1 MKRKIVADSSCDIW
15 ELNGVDFAVAPIT
28 ISTDNKHYVDNQEL
42 DVHLMSEELAKYKGV
57 SHTACPSVGSWLDCY
72 EGFDEIFV
80 ITLTGAMSGTYN
92 SAMTAKGI
100 YEEENENVKVHVFDS
115 LSTGPEMRLLIE
127 KLKEMIEED
136 LTFEEI
142 VEKGQDYLNHT
153 RLFFALKSLHN
164 FAMNGRVSKTVA
176 SAIGVLNI
184 SIFATASEK
193 GTIQQI
199 SKCRG
204 EKKVVKSMIEHLEDA
219 GYHGGKVRISH
230 ADNLKLA
237 HNVRDKILE
246 LYPNADIIVY
256 PMGGLCT
263 YYAEKGGLLVG
274 CECGNLK

>member
-1 MKRKIVADSSCDIW
+1 MKRKIVADSSCDMW
-15 ELNGVDFAVAPIT
+15 ELNGVDFAVAPMT

-42 DVHLMSEELAKYKGV
+42 DVHLMSENLAKYKGV

-72 EGFDEIFV
+72 EGYDEVFV
-80 ITLTGAMSGTYN
+80 VTLTGAMSGTYN

-142 VEKGQDYLNHT
+142 VEKGQDYLKHT

-164 FAMNGRVSKTVA
+164 FAMNGRINKAVA

-184 SIFATASEK
+184 SIFATASEE

-204 EKKVVKSMIEHLEDA
+204 EKKVVKSMIEHLENA

-237 HNVRDKILE
+237 HSVRDKILE
-246 LYPNADIIVY
+246 LYPHADIIVY

-263 YYAEKGGLLVG
+263 YYAEIGGLLVG
-274 CECGNLK
+274 CEC

>member
-1 MKRKIVADSSCDIW
+1 MKRKIVADSSCDMW
-15 ELNGVDFAVAPIT
+15 ELNGVDFAVAPMT

-42 DVHLMSEELAKYKGV
+42 DVHLMSEDLAKYKGV

-72 EGFDEIFV
+72 EGYDEVFV
-80 ITLTGAMSGTYN
+80 VTLTGAMSGTYN

-142 VEKGQDYLNHT
+142 VEKGQDYLKHT

-164 FAMNGRVSKTVA
+164 FAMNGRVNKAVA

-184 SIFATASEK
+184 SIFATASEE

-204 EKKVVKSMIEHLEDA
+204 EKKVVKSMIEHLENA

-237 HNVRDKILE
+237 HSVRDKILE
-246 LYPNADIIVY
+246 LYPHADIIVY
-256 PMGGLCT
+256 QMGGLCT
-263 YYAEKGGLLVG
+263 YYAEIGGLLVG
-274 CECGNLK
+274 CEC

>member
-72 EGFDEIFV
+72 EGYDEVFV
-80 ITLTGAMSGTYN
+80 VTLTGAMSGTYN

-136 LTFEEI
+136 LPFEEI
-142 VEKGQDYLNHT
+142 VEKGQDYLKHS

-237 HNVRDKILE
+237 HNLRDKILE

-274 CECGNLK
+274 CEC

>member
-1 MKRKIVADSSCDIW
+1 MKRKIVADSSCDMW
-15 ELNGVDFAVAPIT
+15 ELNDVDFAVAPLT

-42 DVHLMSEELAKYKGV
+42 DVHLMSEDLAKYKGV
-57 SHTACPSVGSWLDCY
+57 SHTACPSAGSWLDCY
-72 EGFDEIFV
+72 EGYDEVFV
-80 ITLTGAMSGTYN
+80 VTLTGAMSGTYN

-164 FAMNGRVSKTVA
+164 FAMNGRVSKAVA

-184 SIFATASEK
+184 SIFATASEE

-204 EKKVVKSMIEHLEDA
+204 EKKVVRSMIEHLENA

-230 ADNLKLA
+230 ANNLKLA

-246 LYPNADIIVY
+246 LYPHADIIVY

-263 YYAEKGGLLVG
+263 YYAEIGGLLVG
-274 CECGNLK
+274 CEC

>member
-15 ELNGVDFAVAPIT
+15 ELNGVDFAVAPMT

-142 VEKGQDYLNHT
+142 VEKGQDYLKHS

-184 SIFATASEK
+184 SIFATASEE

-263 YYAEKGGLLVG
+263 YYAEIGGLLVG
-274 CECGNLK
+274 CEC

>member
-1 MKRKIVADSSCDIW
+1 MKRKIVADSSCDMW
-15 ELNGVDFAVAPIT
+15 ELNGVDFAVAPMT

-42 DVHLMSEELAKYKGV
+42 DVHLMSEDLAKYKGV

-72 EGFDEIFV
+72 EGYDEVFV
-80 ITLTGAMSGTYN
+80 VTLTGAMSGTYN

-142 VEKGQDYLNHT
+142 VEKGQDYLKHT

-164 FAMNGRVSKTVA
+164 FAMNGRVNKAVA

-184 SIFATASEK
+184 SIFATASEE

-204 EKKVVKSMIEHLEDA
+204 EKKVVKSMIEHLENA
-219 GYHGGKVRISH
+219 GYHGGRVRISH

-237 HNVRDKILE
+237 HSVRDKILE
-246 LYPNADIIVY
+246 LYPHADIIVY

-263 YYAEKGGLLVG
+263 YYAEIGGLLVG
-274 CECGNLK
+274 CEC

>member
-1 MKRKIVADSSCDIW
+1 MKRKIVADSSCDMW

-57 SHTACPSVGSWLDCY
+57 SHTACPSVWSWLDCY
-72 EGFDEIFV
+72 EGYDEVFV
-80 ITLTGAMSGTYN
+80 VTLTGAMSGTYN

-136 LTFEEI
+136 LPFEEI
-142 VEKGQDYLNHT
+142 VEKGQDYLNHS

-164 FAMNGRVSKTVA
+164 FAMNGRVSKAVA

-184 SIFATASEK
+184 SIFATASEE

-204 EKKVVKSMIEHLEDA
+204 EKKVVKSMIEHLENA

-263 YYAEKGGLLVG
+263 YYAEIGGLLVG
-274 CECGNLK
+274 CEC

>member
-15 ELNGVDFAVAPIT
+15 ELNGVDFAVAPMT

-42 DVHLMSEELAKYKGV
+42 DVRLMSEDLAKYKGI

-72 EGFDEIFV
+72 EGYDEVFV
-80 ITLTGAMSGTYN
+80 ITLTGSMSGTYN

-100 YEEENENVKVHVFDS
+100 YEEENDNVKVHVFDS

-136 LTFEEI
+136 LPFEEI
-142 VEKGQDYLNHT
+142 VEKGQDYLKHT

-164 FAMNGRVSKTVA
+164 FAMNGRINKAVA

-184 SIFATASEK
+184 SIFATASEE

-204 EKKVVKSMIEHLEDA
+204 EKKVVKSMIEHLENA

-246 LYPNADIIVY
+246 LYPHADIIVY

-263 YYAEKGGLLVG
+263 YYAEIGGLLVG
-274 CECGNLK
+274 CEC

>member
-1 MKRKIVADSSCDIW
+1 MKRKIVADSSCDMW
-15 ELNGVDFAVAPIT
+15 ELNDVDFAVAPIT

-72 EGFDEIFV
+72 EGYDEVFV
-80 ITLTGAMSGTYN
+80 VTLTGAMSGTYN

-136 LTFEEI
+136 LPFEEI
-142 VEKGQDYLNHT
+142 VEKGQDYLNHS

-164 FAMNGRVSKTVA
+164 FAMNGRVSKAVA

-184 SIFATASEK
+184 SIFATASEE

-204 EKKVVKSMIEHLEDA
+204 EKKVVKSMIEHLENA

-263 YYAEKGGLLVG
+263 YYAEIGGLLVG
-274 CECGNLK
+274 CEC

>member
-1 MKRKIVADSSCDIW
+1 MKRKIVADSSCDMW
-15 ELNGVDFAVAPIT
+15 ELNGVDFAVAPMT

-72 EGFDEIFV
+72 EGYDEVFV
-80 ITLTGAMSGTYN
+80 VTLTGAMSGTYN

-136 LTFEEI
+136 LPFEEI
-142 VEKGQDYLNHT
+142 VEKGQDYLNHS

-164 FAMNGRVSKTVA
+164 FAMNGRVSKAVA

-184 SIFATASEK
+184 SIFATASEE

-204 EKKVVKSMIEHLEDA
+204 EKKVVKSMIEHLENA

-246 LYPNADIIVY
+246 LYPHADIIVY

-263 YYAEKGGLLVG
+263 YYAEIGGLLVG
-274 CECGNLK
+274 CEC

>member
-1 MKRKIVADSSCDIW
+1 MKRKIVADSSCDMW
-15 ELNGVDFAVAPIT
+15 ELNDVDFAVAPLT

-42 DVHLMSEELAKYKGV
+42 DVHLMSEDLAKYKGV

-72 EGFDEIFV
+72 EGYDEVFV
-80 ITLTGAMSGTYN
+80 VTLTGAMSGTYN

-142 VEKGQDYLNHT
+142 IEKGQDYLNHT

-164 FAMNGRVSKTVA
+164 FAMNGRVSKAVA

-184 SIFATASEK
+184 SIFATASEE

-204 EKKVVKSMIEHLEDA
+204 EKKVVKSMIEHLENA

-246 LYPNADIIVY
+246 LYPHADIIVY

-263 YYAEKGGLLVG
+263 YYAEIGGLLVG
-274 CECGNLK
+274 CEC

>member
-15 ELNGVDFAVAPIT
+15 ELNGVDFAVAPMT

-42 DVHLMSEELAKYKGV
+42 DVHLMSEDLAKYKGV
-57 SHTACPSVGSWLDCY
+57 SHTACPSAGSWLDCY
-72 EGFDEIFV
+72 EGYDEVFV
-80 ITLTGAMSGTYN
+80 VTLTGAMSGTYN

-164 FAMNGRVSKTVA
+164 FAMNGRVSKAVA

-184 SIFATASEK
+184 SIFATASEE

-204 EKKVVKSMIEHLEDA
+204 EKKVVRSMIEHLENA

-263 YYAEKGGLLVG
+263 YYAEIGGLLVG
-274 CECGNLK
+274 CEC

>member
-72 EGFDEIFV
+72 EGYDEVFV
-80 ITLTGAMSGTYN
+80 VTLTGAMSGTYN

-136 LTFEEI
+136 LPFEEI

-153 RLFFALKSLHN
+153 RLFFTLKSLHN

-274 CECGNLK
+274 CEC

>member
-1 MKRKIVADSSCDIW
+1 MKRKIVADSSCDMW

-72 EGFDEIFV
+72 EGFDEVFV
-80 ITLTGAMSGTYN
+80 VTLTGSMSGTYN

-136 LTFEEI
+136 LPFEEI

-164 FAMNGRVSKTVA
+164 FAMNGRVSKAVA

-184 SIFATASEK
+184 SIFATASEE

-263 YYAEKGGLLVG
+263 YYAEIGGLLVG
-274 CECGNLK
+274 CEC

>member
-1 MKRKIVADSSCDIW
+1 MKRKIVADSSCDMW

-57 SHTACPSVGSWLDCY
+57 SHTACPSAGAWLDCY
-72 EGFDEIFV
+72 EGYDEVFV
-80 ITLTGAMSGTYN
+80 VTLTGAMSGTYN

-136 LTFEEI
+136 LPFEEI
-142 VEKGQDYLNHT
+142 VEKGQDYLNHS

-164 FAMNGRVSKTVA
+164 FAMNGRVNKAVA

-184 SIFATASEK
+184 SIFATASEE

-204 EKKVVKSMIEHLEDA
+204 EKKVVKSMIEHLENA

-237 HNVRDKILE
+237 HSVRDKILE
-246 LYPNADIIVY
+246 LYPHADIIVY

-274 CECGNLK
+274 CEC

>member
-1 MKRKIVADSSCDIW
+1 MKRKIVADSSCDMW
-15 ELNGVDFAVAPIT
+15 ELNGVDFAVAPMT

-142 VEKGQDYLNHT
+142 VEKGQDYLNHS

-164 FAMNGRVSKTVA
+164 FAMNGRVSKAVA

-184 SIFATASEK
+184 SIFATASEE

-274 CECGNLK
+274 CEC

>member
-1 MKRKIVADSSCDIW
+1 MKRKIVADSSCDMW

-72 EGFDEIFV
+72 EGFDEVFV

-136 LTFEEI
+136 LPFEEI
-142 VEKGQDYLNHT
+142 VEKGQDYLNHS

-164 FAMNGRVSKTVA
+164 FAMNGRVSKAVA

-184 SIFATASEK
+184 SIFATASEE

-204 EKKVVKSMIEHLEDA
+204 EKKVVKSMIEHLENA

-263 YYAEKGGLLVG
+263 YYAEIGGLLVG
-274 CECGNLK
+274 CEC

>member
-1 MKRKIVADSSCDIW
+1 MKRKIVADSSCDMW
-15 ELNGVDFAVAPIT
+15 ELNGVDFAVAPMT

-72 EGFDEIFV
+72 EGYDEVFV
-80 ITLTGAMSGTYN
+80 VTLTGAMSGTYN
-92 SAMTAKGI
+92 SAMAAKGI
-100 YEEENENVKVHVFDS
+100 YEEENDNVKVHVFDS

-136 LTFEEI
+136 LPFEEI
-142 VEKGQDYLNHT
+142 VEKGQDYLKHT

-164 FAMNGRVSKTVA
+164 FAMNGRVSKAVA

-184 SIFATASEK
+184 SIFATASEE

-204 EKKVVKSMIEHLEDA
+204 EKKVVKSMIEHLENA

-246 LYPNADIIVY
+246 LYPHADIIVY

-263 YYAEKGGLLVG
+263 YYAEIGGLLVG
-274 CECGNLK
+274 CEC

>member
-136 LTFEEI
+136 LPFEEI
-142 VEKGQDYLNHT
+142 VEKGQDYLKHS

-184 SIFATASEK
+184 SIFATASEE

-204 EKKVVKSMIEHLEDA
+204 EKKVVKSMIEHLENA

-246 LYPNADIIVY
+246 LYPHADIIVY

-263 YYAEKGGLLVG
+263 YYAEIGGLLVG
-274 CECGNLK
+274 CEC

>member
-15 ELNGVDFAVAPIT
+15 ELNGVDFAVAPMT

-42 DVHLMSEELAKYKGV
+42 DVRLMSEDLAKYKGV

-136 LTFEEI
+136 LPFEEI

-153 RLFFALKSLHN
+153 RLFFTLKSLHN

-184 SIFATASEK
+184 SIFATASEE

-204 EKKVVKSMIEHLEDA
+204 EKKVVKSMIEHLENA

-237 HNVRDKILE
+237 HSVRDKILE
-246 LYPNADIIVY
+246 LYPHADIIVY

-263 YYAEKGGLLVG
+263 YYAEIGGLLVG
-274 CECGNLK
+274 CEC

>member
-1 MKRKIVADSSCDIW
+1 MKRKIVADSSCDMW

-42 DVHLMSEELAKYKGV
+42 DVHLMSEDLAKYKGV

-72 EGFDEIFV
+72 EGFDEVFV
-80 ITLTGAMSGTYN
+80 ITLTGTMSGTYN

-100 YEEENENVKVHVFDS
+100 YEEENDNVKVHVFDS

-136 LTFEEI
+136 LPFEEI
-142 VEKGQDYLNHT
+142 VEKGQDYLNHS

-164 FAMNGRVSKTVA
+164 FAMNGRVSKAVA

-184 SIFATASEK
+184 SIFATASEE

-204 EKKVVKSMIEHLEDA
+204 EKKVVKSMIEHLENA

-246 LYPNADIIVY
+246 LYPHADIIVY

-263 YYAEKGGLLVG
+263 YYAEIGGLLVG
-274 CECGNLK
+274 CEC

>member
-15 ELNGVDFAVAPIT
+15 ELNGVDFAVAPMT
-28 ISTDNKHYVDNQEL
+28 ISTDNKQYVDNQEL
-42 DVHLMSEELAKYKGV
+42 DVRLMSDDLAKYKGV

-142 VEKGQDYLNHT
+142 VEKGQDYLNHS

-164 FAMNGRVSKTVA
+164 FAMNGRVSKAVA

-184 SIFATASEK
+184 SIFATASEE

-204 EKKVVKSMIEHLEDA
+204 EKKVVKSMIEHLENA

-263 YYAEKGGLLVG
+263 YYAEIGGLLVG
-274 CECGNLK
+274 CEC

>member
-1 MKRKIVADSSCDIW
+1 MKRKIVADSSCDMW

-72 EGFDEIFV
+72 EGYDEVFV
-80 ITLTGAMSGTYN
+80 VTLTGAMSGTYN

-136 LTFEEI
+136 LPFEEI
-142 VEKGQDYLNHT
+142 VEKGQDYLNHS

-164 FAMNGRVSKTVA
+164 FAMNGRVSKAVA

-184 SIFATASEK
+184 SIFATASEE

-204 EKKVVKSMIEHLEDA
+204 EKKVVKSMIEHLENA

-237 HNVRDKILE
+237 HIVRDKILE

-263 YYAEKGGLLVG
+263 YYAEIGGLLVG
-274 CECGNLK
+274 CEC

>member
-1 MKRKIVADSSCDIW
+1 MKRKIVTDSSCDIW
-15 ELNGVDFAVAPIT
+15 ELNGVDFAVAPMT

-42 DVHLMSEELAKYKGV
+42 DVRLMSEDLAKYKGV

-72 EGFDEIFV
+72 EGYDEVFV
-80 ITLTGAMSGTYN
+80 VTLTGAMSGTYN

-100 YEEENENVKVHVFDS
+100 YEEENENVKIHVFDS

-164 FAMNGRVSKTVA
+164 FAMNGRVSKAVA

-184 SIFATASEK
+184 SIFATASEE
-193 GTIQQI
+193 GTIEQI

-204 EKKVVKSMIEHLEDA
+204 EKKVVKSMIEHLENA

-246 LYPNADIIVY
+246 LYPHADIIVY

-263 YYAEKGGLLVG
+263 YYAEIGGLLVG
-274 CECGNLK
+274 CEC

>member
-15 ELNGVDFAVAPIT
+15 ELNGVDFAVAPMT

-42 DVHLMSEELAKYKGV
+42 DVHLMSEDLAKYKGV

-72 EGFDEIFV
+72 EGYDEVFV
-80 ITLTGAMSGTYN
+80 VTLTGAMSGTYN

-127 KLKEMIEED
+127 KLKDMIEED

-164 FAMNGRVSKTVA
+164 FAMNGRVSKAVA

-184 SIFATASEK
+184 SIFATASEE

-204 EKKVVKSMIEHLEDA
+204 EKKVVKSMIEHLENA
-219 GYHGGKVRISH
+219 GYHGGKIRISH

-237 HNVRDKILE
+237 HSVRDKILE
-246 LYPNADIIVY
+246 LYPHADIIVY

-263 YYAEKGGLLVG
+263 YYAEIGGLLVG
-274 CECGNLK
+274 CEC

>member
-15 ELNGVDFAVAPIT
+15 ELNGVDFAVAPMT
-28 ISTDNKHYVDNQEL
+28 ISTDNKHYVDNQKL
-42 DVHLMSEELAKYKGV
+42 DVRLMSEDLAKYKGV

-72 EGFDEIFV
+72 EGFDEVFV
-80 ITLTGAMSGTYN
+80 VTLTGAMSGTYN

-136 LTFEEI
+136 LPFEEI

-164 FAMNGRVSKTVA
+164 FAMNGRVSKAVA

-184 SIFATASEK
+184 SIFATASEE

-204 EKKVVKSMIEHLEDA
+204 EKKVVKSMIEHLENA

-237 HNVRDKILE
+237 HSVRDKILE
-246 LYPNADIIVY
+246 LYPHADIIVY

-263 YYAEKGGLLVG
+263 YYAEIGGLLVG
-274 CECGNLK
+274 CEC

>member
-1 MKRKIVADSSCDIW
+1 MKRKIVADSSCDMW

-28 ISTDNKHYVDNQEL
+28 ISTDNKHYVDNQDL
-42 DVHLMSEELAKYKGV
+42 DVHLMSEDLASYKGT
-57 SHTACPSVGSWLDCY
+57 SHTACQSVGSWLDCY
-72 EGFDEIFV
+72 EGFDEVFV
-80 ITLTGAMSGTYN
+80 VTLTGSMSGTYN

-136 LTFEEI
+136 LPFEEI

-164 FAMNGRVSKTVA
+164 FAMNGRVSKAVA

-184 SIFATASEK
+184 SIFATASEE

-204 EKKVVKSMIEHLEDA
+204 EKKVVKSMIEHLENA
-219 GYHGGKVRISH
+219 GYHGGKIRISH

-237 HNVRDKILE
+237 HSVRDKILE
-246 LYPNADIIVY
+246 LYPHADIIVY

-263 YYAEKGGLLVG
+263 YYAEIGGLLVG
-274 CECGNLK
+274 CEC

>member
-1 MKRKIVADSSCDIW
+1 MKRKIVADSSCDMW

-72 EGFDEIFV
+72 EGYDEVFV
-80 ITLTGAMSGTYN
+80 VTLTGAMSGTYN

-136 LTFEEI
+136 LPIEEI
-142 VEKGQDYLNHT
+142 VEKGQDYLNHS

-164 FAMNGRVSKTVA
+164 FAMNGRVSKAVA

-184 SIFATASEK
+184 SIFATASEE

-204 EKKVVKSMIEHLEDA
+204 EKKVVKSMIEHLENA

-263 YYAEKGGLLVG
+263 YYAEIGGLLVG
-274 CECGNLK
+274 CEC

>member
-1 MKRKIVADSSCDIW
+1 MKRKIVTDSSCDIW
-15 ELNGVDFAVAPIT
+15 ELNGVDFAVAPMT

-42 DVHLMSEELAKYKGV
+42 DVRLMSEDLAKYKGV

-72 EGFDEIFV
+72 EGYDEVFV
-80 ITLTGAMSGTYN
+80 VTLTGAMSGTYN

-100 YEEENENVKVHVFDS
+100 YEEENENVKIHVFDS

-164 FAMNGRVSKTVA
+164 FAMNGRVSKAVA

-184 SIFATASEK
+184 SIFATASEE

-204 EKKVVKSMIEHLEDA
+204 EKKVVKSIIEHLENA

-246 LYPNADIIVY
+246 LYPHADIIVY

-263 YYAEKGGLLVG
+263 YYAEIGGLLVG
-274 CECGNLK
+274 CEC

>member
-15 ELNGVDFAVAPIT
+15 QLNGVDFAVAPIT

-136 LTFEEI
+136 LPFEEI
-142 VEKGQDYLNHT
+142 VEKGQDYLKHS

-184 SIFATASEK
+184 SIFATASEE

-263 YYAEKGGLLVG
+263 YYAEIGGLLVG
-274 CECGNLK
+274 CEC

>member
-1 MKRKIVADSSCDIW
+1 MKRKIVADSSCDMW
-15 ELNGVDFAVAPIT
+15 ELNGVDFAVAPMT

-72 EGFDEIFV
+72 EGFDEVFV

-136 LTFEEI
+136 LPFEEI
-142 VEKGQDYLNHT
+142 VEKGQDYLNHS

-184 SIFATASEK
+184 SIFATASEE

-204 EKKVVKSMIEHLEDA
+204 EKKVVKSMIEHLENA

-237 HNVRDKILE
+237 HSVRDKILE
-246 LYPNADIIVY
+246 LYPHADIIVY

-274 CECGNLK
+274 CEC

>member
-136 LTFEEI
+136 LPFEEI
-142 VEKGQDYLNHT
+142 VEKGQDYLNHS

-184 SIFATASEK
+184 SIFATASEE

-263 YYAEKGGLLVG
+263 YYAEIGGLLVG
-274 CECGNLK
+274 CEC

>member
-1 MKRKIVADSSCDIW
+1 MW
-15 ELNGVDFAVAPIT
+15 ELNGVDFAVAPMT

-72 EGFDEIFV
+72 EGFDEVFV

-127 KLKEMIEED
+127 KLKEMIDED
-136 LTFEEI
+136 LPFEEI

-164 FAMNGRVSKTVA
+164 FAMNGRVSKAVA

-184 SIFATASEK
+184 SIFATASEE

-204 EKKVVKSMIEHLEDA
+204 EKKVVKSMIEHLENA

-256 PMGGLCT
+256 PMGALCT

-274 CECGNLK
+274 CEC

>member
-15 ELNGVDFAVAPIT
+15 ELNGVDFAVAPMT

-136 LTFEEI
+136 LPFEEI

-164 FAMNGRVSKTVA
+164 FAMNGRVSKAVA

-184 SIFATASEK
+184 SIFATASAE

-204 EKKVVKSMIEHLEDA
+204 EKKVVKSMIEHLENA

-230 ADNLKLA
+230 ANNLKLA

-246 LYPNADIIVY
+246 LYPHADIIVY

-274 CECGNLK
+274 CEC

>member
-1 MKRKIVADSSCDIW
+1 MKRKIVADSSCDMW
-15 ELNGVDFAVAPIT
+15 ELNGVDFAVAPMT

-72 EGFDEIFV
+72 EGYDEVFV
-80 ITLTGAMSGTYN
+80 VTLTGAMSGTYN

-136 LTFEEI
+136 LPFEEI
-142 VEKGQDYLNHT
+142 VEKGQDYLNHS

-164 FAMNGRVSKTVA
+164 FAMNGRVSKAVA

-184 SIFATASEK
+184 SIFATASEE

-204 EKKVVKSMIEHLEDA
+204 EKKVVKSMIEHLENA

-237 HNVRDKILE
+237 HSVRDKILE
-246 LYPNADIIVY
+246 LYPHADIIVY

-274 CECGNLK
+274 CEC

>member
-1 MKRKIVADSSCDIW
+1 MKRKIVADSSCDMW
-15 ELNGVDFAVAPIT
+15 ELNGVDFAVAPMT
-28 ISTDNKHYVDNQEL
+28 ISTDNKHYVDNREL
-42 DVHLMSEELAKYKGV
+42 DVHLMSEELASYKGT
-57 SHTACPSVGSWLDCY
+57 SHTACPSVRSWLDCY
-72 EGFDEIFV
+72 EGFDEVFV
-80 ITLTGAMSGTYN
+80 VTLTGSMSGTYN

-100 YEEENENVKVHVFDS
+100 YEEENENVKVHVFDG

-136 LTFEEI
+136 LPFEEI

-164 FAMNGRVSKTVA
+164 FAMNGRVSKAVA

-184 SIFATASEK
+184 SIFATAKE

-204 EKKVVKSMIEHLEDA
+204 EKKVVKSMIEHLENA

-237 HNVRDKILE
+237 HSVRDKILE
-246 LYPNADIIVY
+246 LYPHADIIVY

-263 YYAEKGGLLVG
+263 YYAEIGGLLVG
-274 CECGNLK
+274 CEC

>member
-1 MKRKIVADSSCDIW
+1 MKRKIVADSSCDMW
-15 ELNGVDFAVAPIT
+15 ELNGVDFAVAPMT

-42 DVHLMSEELAKYKGV
+42 DVHLMSEELAKYKGT

-72 EGFDEIFV
+72 EGYDEVFV
-80 ITLTGAMSGTYN
+80 VTLTGAMSGTYN

-164 FAMNGRVSKTVA
+164 FAMNGRVSKAVA

-184 SIFATASEK
+184 SIFATASEE

-204 EKKVVKSMIEHLEDA
+204 EKKVVRSMIEHLENA

-237 HNVRDKILE
+237 HSVRDKILE
-246 LYPNADIIVY
+246 LYPHADIIVY

-274 CECGNLK
+274 CEC

>member
-1 MKRKIVADSSCDIW
+1 MKRKIVADSSCDMW
-15 ELNGVDFAVAPIT
+15 ELNGVDFAVAPMT
-28 ISTDNKHYVDNQEL
+28 ISTDNKHYVDNQKL
-42 DVHLMSEELAKYKGV
+42 DVRLMSEDLAKYKGI

-72 EGFDEIFV
+72 EGYDEVFV
-80 ITLTGAMSGTYN
+80 VTLTGSMSGTYN

-164 FAMNGRVSKTVA
+164 FAMNGRVSKAVA

-184 SIFATASEK
+184 SIFATASEE

-204 EKKVVKSMIEHLEDA
+204 EKKVVRSMIEHLENA

-246 LYPNADIIVY
+246 LYPHADIIVY

-263 YYAEKGGLLVG
+263 YYAEIGGLLVG
-274 CECGNLK
+274 CEC

>member
-1 MKRKIVADSSCDIW
+1 MKRKIVADSSCDMW

-72 EGFDEIFV
+72 EGYDEVFV
-80 ITLTGAMSGTYN
+80 VTLTGAMSGTYN

-136 LTFEEI
+136 LPFEEI
-142 VEKGQDYLNHT
+142 VEKGQDYLNHS

-164 FAMNGRVSKTVA
+164 FAMNGRVSKAVA

-184 SIFATASEK
+184 SIFATASEE

-204 EKKVVKSMIEHLEDA
+204 EKKVVKSTIEHLENA

-263 YYAEKGGLLVG
+263 YYAEIGGLLVG
-274 CECGNLK
+274 CEC

>member
-1 MKRKIVADSSCDIW
+1 MKRKIVADSSCDMW
-15 ELNGVDFAVAPIT
+15 ELNGVDFAVAPMT

-42 DVHLMSEELAKYKGV
+42 DVHLMSEDLAKYKGV

-72 EGFDEIFV
+72 EGYDEVFV
-80 ITLTGAMSGTYN
+80 VTLTGAMSGTYN

-142 VEKGQDYLNHT
+142 VEKGQDYLKHT

-164 FAMNGRVSKTVA
+164 FAMNGRVNKAVA

-184 SIFATASEK
+184 SIFATASEE

-204 EKKVVKSMIEHLEDA
+204 EKKVVKSMIEHLENA

-237 HNVRDKILE
+237 HSVRDKILE
-246 LYPNADIIVY
+246 LYPHADIIVY

-263 YYAEKGGLLVG
+263 YYAEIGGLLVG
-274 CECGNLK
+274 CEWVI